1 MDDASRHAGEF
12 LRAVGSSRLKLAELS
27 HRLESR
33 PQVVR
38 ALFDL
43 APIEGAECLR
53 IDGYVDA

>member
-1 MDDASRHAGEF
+1 MDDASRHAAEF

-38 ALFDL
+38 ALFDH